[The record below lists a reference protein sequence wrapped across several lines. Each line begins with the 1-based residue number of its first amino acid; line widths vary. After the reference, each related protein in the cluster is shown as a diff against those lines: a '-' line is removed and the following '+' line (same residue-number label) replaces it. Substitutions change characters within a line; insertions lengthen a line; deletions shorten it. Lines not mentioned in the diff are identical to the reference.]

1 MRKHAKAL
9 NFIFTAT
16 VSPRVIPFQL
26 VAIAQPLVSRGALTL
41 GAGGGSTT
49 WTTQKIKS

>member
-26 VAIAQPLVSRGALTL
+26 VAIAQPLVSCGALAL
-41 GAGGGSTT
+41 GSGAGVC
-49 WTTQKIKS
+49 